1 MKGWPS
7 TIPYK
12 TGCNK
17 ETETK
22 SHCELN
28 QKGGGEGTPGS
39 QRGQRLIKP
48 ASGPARSEVSAQREG
63 KAGNHNNL
71 TQLKGTKAAS
81 DQRSA
86 HASLAKSL
94 SNLSL

>member
-12 TGCNK
+12 MGCNK

-28 QKGGGEGTPGS
+28 QKEEEEKKKKSQGHNGDRGLLS
-39 QRGQRLIKP
+39 QHHDQRGLRLLHK
-48 ASGPARSEVSAQREG
+48 GRER
-63 KAGNHNNL
+63 L
-71 TQLKGTKAAS
+71 ETTIT
-81 DQRSA
+81 
-86 HASLAKSL
+86 
-94 SNLSL
+94 